1 MLAARAYMGEAEFR
15 LEQIPVPEVGDG
27 EVLVRVRAS
36 GLASGM
42 PILWAAGMIKL
53 LPATLGHEIAGVVE
67 RAGSG
72 VGTVAPGDRVR
83 VHPNLTCGY
92 CARCLSD
99 QEQMC
104 SACSMIGFA
113 VFGPDAMPMYKR
125 YHDGGLAEFVR
136 VPARLLDPLPEAI
149 PFHVGAKIHDIAGA
163 NRSITEAGVGLGDTL
178 VLTSGTGALGG
189 VTARLA
195 ACRGLARVIVVGRSR
210 ARLEQIRALAPGL
223 VETVAL
229 DELGDDW
236 QETGAVAAAIRG
248 HAPGGADA
256 IIDYT
261 PQGPLPW
268 RAAPALR
275 TGGRLVIR
283 AARPGVAEVPLLD
296 LMHSCWQVVGTRN
309 GTRSDARAVTALLAS
324 GQLQAD
330 DLFTHR
336 FELPDVNKGLAV
348 LRDRAAATWF
358 IGIDVP

>member
-1 MLAARAYMGEAEFR
+1 MLAARAYTGETAFR
-15 LEQIPVPEVGDG
+15 LEQIPVPEVNDG
-27 EVLVRVRAS
+27 EALVRVRAS

-67 RAGSG
+67 SVGRG
-72 VGTVAPGDRVR
+72 VDSVAPGDRVR

-92 CARCLSD
+92 CARCQGD

-113 VFGPDAMPMYKR
+113 VFGPDAMPMYER
-125 YHDGGLAEFVR
+125 YHEGGLAEFVR

-149 PFHVGAKIHDIAGA
+149 PFHVGAKIHDIAGV

-189 VTARLA
+189 VTVRLA

-210 ARLEQIRALAPGL
+210 ARLEQIKALAPGL
-223 VETVAL
+223 VEIVPL

-236 QETGAVAAAIRG
+236 QESDAVATAIRR
-248 HAPGGADA
+248 HAPNGADA

-268 RAAPALR
+268 RAARAMR

-296 LMHSCWQVVGTRN
+296 LMHACWQIVGTRN
-309 GTRSDARAVTALLAS
+309 GTRSDVRAVIALLES
-324 GQLQAD
+324 GQLEAA

-336 FELPDVNKGLAV
+336 FDLPDVNKGLAA
-348 LRDRAAATWF
+348 LRDRSVPTWF